1 MKIQH
6 RFSIYMSSTVIFFL
20 IVFSFLSYG
29 YSRSTAINTAQ
40 DLMHLSAEEGARNLG
55 NRLVEKSKIVIS
67 MASSDTLLREL
78 TKSNM
83 EYEKLNNTVRDK
95 RINSLNSRWSNA
107 TDIED
112 TFVKSYMHNSV
123 ALLLKKQQQ
132 ALPDEVGEI
141 FITNRY
147 GLAIGTTKKLSTL
160 AHSQKYWW
168 KAAYNNGQGKIFFDD
183 RGYDKSVGDYVIGIV
198 VPIKVNDQVVGILK
212 CNFKLLASLSDSLRM
227 VSEHDEHI
235 LHKVFLART
244 SGQVI
249 IGGDA
254 KPLSTM
260 LPDSILDKLDL
271 SLPSSIIASVNNTEQ
286 IVSYAPV
293 GVTYSSDKYA
303 FGGRYK
309 LKNRIGA
316 ANKEGWILL
325 FTNDI
330 DSVLSSTIN
339 ATSRFIY
346 VGLILALLAGIT
358 ALLMGR
364 KIAQPIRI
372 LTERANRIGH
382 GHIDEVIDIQS
393 SDELGVLAQAFNQMS
408 HDLQDSHSE
417 LQRKE
422 RLATLGQLTATVSHE
437 LRNPLGAM
445 RPSLYVIERK
455 SDKEDERIQSAIERI
470 DRNIDRCDHIIDE
483 LLDFTRITEL
493 EREPTLIDEWLMSVI
508 LEQTIPEGILLEKDF
523 GLNNIELAVDTARL
537 RRVVINAIENAC
549 HSMMDDNQQSVNN
562 NAHINIKTCVSNN
575 RLEIIIKDTGSG
587 IAKDVIDEI
596 FEPLFSTK
604 SFGVGLG
611 MPTIKQIMQQ
621 HGGGVEVESKE
632 GKGTAVT
639 LWLPLNESEQSLY
652 K

>member
-6 RFSIYMSSTVIFFL
+6 KFSVYMFSTVVFFL
-20 IVFSFLSYG
+20 IVFSFLSYS
-29 YSRSTAINTAQ
+29 YNRSTAINTAQ
-40 DLMHLSAEEGARNLG
+40 NLMQMSVNEGASNLG
-55 NRLVEKSKIVIS
+55 NRLVEKSKIAIS

-78 TKSNM
+78 SISNM
-83 EYEKLNNTVRDK
+83 GYEKLNDTARDK
-95 RINSLNSRWSNA
+95 RINSLNSHWIN
-107 TDIED
+107 TTGVED
-112 TFVKSYMHNSV
+112 AFVKSYMHNSV
-123 ALLLKKQQQ
+123 ALSLRKQQQ

-141 FITNRY
+141 FVTNRY

-212 CNFKLLASLSDSLRM
+212 CNFKLLVSLSDSLRM
-227 VSEHDEHI
+227 VGEHDENN
-235 LHKVFLART
+235 LRKVSLVRS

-249 IGGDA
+249 IGGGA

-260 LPDSILDKLDL
+260 LPNSILDKLDL
-271 SLPSSIIASVNNTEQ
+271 SLPSSIITSINNIER

-293 GVTYSSDKYA
+293 GITYSSEKYA

-309 LKNRIGA
+309 LKNRIGEG
-316 ANKEGWILL
+316 NKDGWVLL
-325 FTNDI
+325 FTDDI

-339 ATSRFIY
+339 AASRFIY

-358 ALLMGR
+358 ALLMG
-364 KIAQPIRI
+364 KNITQPIRI

-382 GHIDEVIDIQS
+382 GHIDDVIDVKS

-408 HDLQDSHSE
+408 QDLRDSHSE

-445 RPSLYVIERK
+445 RPSLYVIEKK
-455 SDKEDERIQSAIERI
+455 SDKDDERVQKAIERI

-493 EREPTLIDEWLMSVI
+493 VRKPTLIDEWLTSVI
-508 LEQTIPEGILLEKDF
+508 LEQIIPEGILLEKEF
-523 GLNNIELAVDTARL
+523 GLKNIELAVDTDRL
-537 RRVVINAIENAC
+537 RRAVINAIENSC
-549 HSMMDDNQQSVNN
+549 HSMMDDNQQSVKN
-562 NAHINIKTCVSNN
+562 NAHIHIKTCVSNN
-575 RLEIIIKDTGSG
+575 RAEIIIKDTGSG
-587 IAKDVIDEI
+587 IAKDVIDSI

-611 MPTIKQIMQQ
+611 MPAIKQIMQQ
-621 HGGGVEVESKE
+621 HGGEVEIESEE
-632 GKGTAVT
+632 GKGTTVT
-639 LWLPLNESEQSLY
+639 LWLPLNESE
-652 K
+652 

>member
-6 RFSIYMSSTVIFFL
+6 KFSIYMFSMVVLFL
-20 IVFSFLSYG
+20 IVFSLLSYS
-29 YSRSTAINTAQ
+29 YSRSTAIDTAKN
-40 DLMHLSAEEGARNLG
+40 LMEISVDEGANNLG
-55 NRLVEKSKIVIS
+55 NRLVEKSKIAIS

-78 TKSNM
+78 AISNM
-83 EYEKLNNTVRDK
+83 EYEKLNDTERDK
-95 RINSLNSRWSNA
+95 RINSLNSRWINT
-107 TDIED
+107 TDVED
-112 TFVKSYMHNSV
+112 AFVKSYMHNQV
-123 ALLLKKQQQ
+123 ALSLKKQQQ

-141 FITNRY
+141 FVTNRY

-198 VPIKVNDQVVGILK
+198 VPIKINGQIVGILK
-212 CNFKLLASLSDSLRM
+212 CNFKLLASLSDSLRR
-227 VSEHDEHI
+227 VGAHDKRD
-235 LHKVFLART
+235 LRKAFLTRST
-244 SGQVI
+244 GQVI

-260 LPDSILDKLDL
+260 FPNSILDELDL
-271 SLPSSIIASVNNTEQ
+271 YSPSSIITSINNIER

-293 GVTYSSDKYA
+293 GITYSSEKYA

-316 ANKEGWILL
+316 SSKEGWVLL
-325 FTNDI
+325 FTDDI
-330 DSVLSSTIN
+330 ESVLSSTIN
-339 ATSRFIY
+339 AISRFTY
-346 VGLILALLAGIT
+346 VGLVLALLAGIT
-358 ALLMGR
+358 ALLMGK

-382 GHIDEVIDIQS
+382 GHIDEVIDVKS

-408 HDLQDSHSE
+408 QDLRDSHSE
-417 LQRKE
+417 LKRKE

-445 RPSLYVIERK
+445 RPSLYMIEKK

-470 DRNIDRCDHIIDE
+470 DRNIDRCDRIIDE

-493 EREPTLIDEWLMSVI
+493 EREPTLIDEWLTSVI
-508 LEQTIPEGILLEKDF
+508 LEQIIPEGILLKKDF
-523 GLNNIELAVDTARL
+523 GLDNIELAVDTDRL
-537 RRVVINAIENAC
+537 RRAVINAIENAC
-549 HSMMDDNQQSVNN
+549 HSMMDDIKQSVKN
-562 NAHINIKTCVSNN
+562 NAHIHIKTCVTNN
-575 RLEIIIKDTGSG
+575 RVEIIIKDNGSG
-587 IAKDVIDEI
+587 IAKDVIDKI

-611 MPTIKQIMQQ
+611 MPAIKQIMQQ
-621 HGGGVEVESKE
+621 HGGEVEIESEE

-639 LWLPLNESEQSLY
+639 LWLPLNESD
-652 K
+652 KD